1 MIDHGDDT
9 CTQRPEQTG
18 GQTTEK
24 VLSPEKILPVLYGLE
39 PEDRIQGNTD
49 PP

>member
-9 CTQRPEQTG
+9 CTQGPQQG

-24 VLSPEKILPVLYGLE
+24 VLSPEEILPFLYGLE
-39 PEDRIQGNTD
+39 RED
-49 PP
+49 